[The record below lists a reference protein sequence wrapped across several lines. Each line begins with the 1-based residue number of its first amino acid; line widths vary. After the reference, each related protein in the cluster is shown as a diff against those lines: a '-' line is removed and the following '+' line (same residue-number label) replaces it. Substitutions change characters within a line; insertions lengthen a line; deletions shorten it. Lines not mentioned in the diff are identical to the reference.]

1 LIKSKLGEV
10 RTNLIFKW
18 MNIESQNVSLM
29 PAVQRVTA
37 TPAPVAAET
46 VSAEVTSRERVSQ
59 MVETNAAQTN
69 ATRQRIELAERAL
82 GVGKSLVIEKDSQ
95 RQGYI
100 YKTIDRATGEVV
112 RLWPRE
118 EIATALQ
125 SLNDTDSRAVMA
137 GMMVDA
143 SI

>member
-1 LIKSKLGEV
+1 V
-10 RTNLIFKW
+10 
-18 MNIESQNVSLM
+18 
-29 PAVQRVTA
+29 
-37 TPAPVAAET
+37 ET
-46 VSAEVTSRERVSQ
+46 VSADTTSRERVSQ
-59 MVETNAAQTN
+59 MVETSAAQTN
-69 ATRQRIELAERAL
+69 ATRQRIALAERAL

-118 EIATALQ
+118 EVASALQ
-125 SLNDTDSRAVMA
+125 SLNDTDARAVMA

-143 SI
+143 TV